1 MPKSEMWRPRI
12 NLNPDET
19 EEAEWLQK
27 HTGLGLS
34 RVISKSLALLAF
46 MLRAHKAGRTF
57 YSVGPDG
64 KDPVP
69 VPLDQL

>member
-12 NLNPDET
+12 NLNPEET

-34 RVISKSLALLAF
+34 RVISKSLALLGF
-46 MLRAHKAGRTF
+46 MYRAHRAGRQF
-57 YSVGPDG
+57 YSVRPDG
-64 KDPVP
+64 SDPVP
-69 VPLDQL
+69 IRVENF